1 MRKGKI
7 ILELEFEE
15 EIDIG
20 SFTECCF
27 SLRKPETCF
36 LRLPFLFSIMS
47 LSLVPGCDGD
57 HRNHEHRP
65 MNLLLKPKCYS
76 AIDYLLIQSLLL
88 LMVVTFYQHLFETL
102 LRPTFSY
109 FCIIELPKVISTT
122 RKGRFYHMETKVS
135 M

>member
-36 LRLPFLFSIMS
+36 LRLPFFFSIMS

-102 LRPTFSY
+102 
-109 FCIIELPKVISTT
+109 FCVPHFRI
-122 RKGRFYHMETKVS
+122 FVS
-135 M
+135 